1 MRTFTFI
8 NVAMKLFVKIILI
21 LIIAGN
27 LAVYPNQA
35 CAAHYQSCL
44 CCKKTIC
51 TCDVNCNGSDQS
63 PKDNGKRGHCSFK
76 CNDCKQKENTQEAF
90 LIAESSYESKMK
102 PIVLVGNTT
111 LLNDTFILGA
121 TTAASIFEQHLL
133 SSSSLFLLN
142 ESLRL

>member
-1 MRTFTFI
+1 M
-8 NVAMKLFVKIILI
+8 MLFVKIVLI

-51 TCDVNCNGSDQS
+51 TCDVNCNGSDQF
-63 PKDNGKRGHCSFK
+63 PKDNGKMRHCSFK

-90 LIAESSYESKMK
+90 LIAESSSESKK
-102 PIVLVGNTT
+102 KIELFVGQTT
-111 LLNDTFILGA
+111 FLNNPFILGA

-133 SSSSLFLLN
+133 SSASLFLLN